1 MGLQMAISD
10 FRLSQ
15 VQGDNSFV
23 VILADDGKIRIVS
36 RVAREALDDYFERR
50 ELSDRQR
57 IALAESNLTQ
67 IGEVIARKYAAG
79 DYATYTDS
87 LGITDAN
94 NKLIVLTYDD
104 LRFGPRLSDARLYME
119 EQAGF
124 SGAFRG
130 A

>member
-79 DYATYTDS
+79 DYTTYTDS

-119 EQAGF
+119 EKAGF